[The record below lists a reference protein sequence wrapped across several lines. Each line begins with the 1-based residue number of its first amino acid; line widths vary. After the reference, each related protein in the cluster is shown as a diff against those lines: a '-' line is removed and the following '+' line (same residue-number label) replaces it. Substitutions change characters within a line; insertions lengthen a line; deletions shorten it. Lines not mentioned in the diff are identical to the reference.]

1 MRNRV
6 ITALFI
12 IGIFL
17 LGYFA
22 FDGTALKFLLIF
34 CLLIAFMEID
44 YTMDLLTLTLEP
56 RHCHPHFA
64 FCYQSAILMV
74 AGFTT
79 LSSRSDEV
87 LFLKFFD

>member
-34 CLLIAFMEID
+34 CLLIAFMVLPALRRSFTGTISSLW
-44 YTMDLLTLTLEP
+44 MSSPRIAACMSRRWQLEC
-56 RHCHPHFA
+56 RK
-64 FCYQSAILMV
+64 
-74 AGFTT
+74 
-79 LSSRSDEV
+79 EN
-87 LFLKFFD
+87 